1 MNSTVELEPEVIADI
16 QSGKKVSAIKTLR
29 RLRGIGLKEAKEM
42 VELYVTENKIE
53 GQASAG
59 ADSGSSSK
67 VFFLIVLAGVSY
79 FLYKFAG

>member
-1 MNSTVELEPEVIADI
+1 MNSTVELEPEVIAEL
-16 QSGKKVSAIKTLR
+16 QSGNKISAIKTLR
-29 RLRGIGLKEAKEM
+29 RLRGIGLKESKEM
-42 VELYVTENKIE
+42 IELYTAENKIE

-59 ADSGSSSK
+59 VDSGSSSK

>member
-1 MNSTVELEPEVIADI
+1 MNSTVELEPEVIAEI
-16 QSGKKVSAIKTLR
+16 QSGKKISAIKTLR

-42 VELYVTENKIE
+42 IDLYATQNNIKNQSVT
-53 GQASAG
+53 G
-59 ADSGSSSK
+59 SGSSSK